1 MKKQN
6 YPSDSSYS
14 KNGTTESS
22 KETSR
27 GRVRLFK
34 INDKPV
40 AYFIGTEGKM
50 TKDELTKDQIKLI
63 QNFFA
68 KSHVT
73 YTGKVKQEEIQN
85 ISD

>member
-1 MKKQN
+1 MKSQN
-6 YPSDSSYS
+6 NDIYV

-22 KETSR
+22 RETSR

-40 AYFIGTEGKM
+40 AYFIGTEGKI
-50 TKDELTKDQIKLI
+50 TKDPLTKDQLTLI
-63 QNFFA
+63 HNFFA
-68 KSHVT
+68 RSHVT
-73 YTGKVKQEEIQN
+73 YTGKVKQEEIQT